1 TYLRPSA
8 DDGQS
13 AFIFNK
19 PRTLRLH
26 RAHFTETSVINGPSP
41 HAGVNAGGVQYMS
54 YLYLAIKVE
63 QDNDKDKP
71 SLPVVLFRPVISDT
85 ENIGIG
91 YIFQ

>member
-1 TYLRPSA
+1 
-8 DDGQS
+8 
-13 AFIFNK
+13 
-19 PRTLRLH
+19 
-26 RAHFTETSVINGPSP
+26 
-41 HAGVNAGGVQYMS
+41 MS

-85 ENIGIG
+85 ENIGTG